1 MGRGRRIVN
10 EQRDLMRDLARDPLH
25 LPEILILHAQAKLS
39 PGAVSWAAGAA
50 RDPSAAM
57 RTARREACTAARID
71 GAISGTPFLIALVP
85 AYIAALWEQARLA
98 LRTAALSGRDPAA
111 IDTAAELLVVRGV
124 HPDVATAMRELDAA
138 RAGERLAAPSGL
150 AGRTK
155 AGYRLV
161 VQVLMFS
168 AFINPREGEA
178 PSKLRRVIG
187 FSFAAALWIFTVIVP
202 LAFMALMAWSCES
215 ATKRMSELTA
225 SAWLPDLPPPP
236 KETIFERAARIA
248 GVAVLGVLPLT
259 IVALG
264 VTKPDDWPV
273 ALAAFVG
280 LAEAFMLAALISRRG
295 SFVPD
300 D

>member
-1 MGRGRRIVN
+1 M
-10 EQRDLMRDLARDPLH
+10 
-25 LPEILILHAQAKLS
+25 
-39 PGAVSWAAGAA
+39 
-50 RDPSAAM
+50 
-57 RTARREACTAARID
+57 
-71 GAISGTPFLIALVP
+71 
-85 AYIAALWEQARLA
+85 
-98 LRTAALSGRDPAA
+98 
-111 IDTAAELLVVRGV
+111 
-124 HPDVATAMRELDAA
+124 
-138 RAGERLAAPSGL
+138 
-150 AGRTK
+150 
-155 AGYRLV
+155 
-161 VQVLMFS
+161 
-168 AFINPREGEA
+168 
-178 PSKLRRVIG
+178 IG

-273 ALAAFVG
+273 SLAAFVG